1 MNKLYLLELLFI
13 SKLSFAS
20 QTGGT
25 QLPYESWLKSLQESL
40 SGPAAFSVA
49 LIGIFS
55 CGATL
60 IFTGGEIGR
69 FMRSFIYIILVMT
82 MLIGANSLMSNF
94 FNGAAICDYQNPQI
108 TQELKSPKA
117 SHEEKSLQHFLAQD
131 LYAGVC

>member
-1 MNKLYLLELLFI
+1 MKKTLFFLMLFSTI
-13 SKLSFAS
+13 AKAS
-20 QTGGT
+20 QTQGSS
-25 QLPYESWLKSLQESL
+25 LPYESWLKTLQESL

-94 FNGAAICDYQNPQI
+94 FNGAVLANTTLKEEVIFKKAPLIDLKDKYQGSFEI
-108 TQELKSPKA
+108 ER
-117 SHEEKSLQHFLAQD
+117 EE
-131 LYAGVC
+131 YC

>member
-1 MNKLYLLELLFI
+1 MYKHYLLGLLFI
-13 SKLSFAS
+13 SNLAIAS
-20 QTGGT
+20 QTGGA

-94 FNGAAICDYQNPQI
+94 FNGATICDYQNPQF
-108 TQELKSPKA
+108 TKKSQ
-117 SHEEKSLQHFLAQD
+117 SLDFDIEKQSFKHFLNQD
-131 LYAGVC
+131 LYIGAC